1 MYFEIISC
9 KLSHKERC
17 NSIVLGVSSMMN
29 LKRATVPIF
38 VKSFTCF
45 HLDSYLIIAYT
56 GTFYYCIC
64 EMTAAPNSNTFK
76 S

>member
-1 MYFEIISC
+1 
-9 KLSHKERC
+9 
-17 NSIVLGVSSMMN
+17 MMN